1 MAFVEFVLYYVI
13 LYVLLLI
20 TSYSSLKIVKCTIGK
35 NVKEQFNKKQFQKMF
50 WFTILSYLIGVIPL
64 LLWELC
70 DIKSYSNGIELIIAS
85 IFFLMLSIF
94 AAPNNPFVFSGE
106 AILYLSI
113 TVIITF
119 LVSLVINYFTVF
131 KELDLKKSKRF
142 LVSLIVSAMTAPYF
156 YFVSFYGLF

>member
-85 IFFLMLSIF
+85 IFFLCYLFLQHQI
-94 AAPNNPFVFSGE
+94 
-106 AILYLSI
+106 ILLF
-113 TVIITF
+113 F
-119 LVSLVINYFTVF
+119 LVKQYCIYQ
-131 KELDLKKSKRF
+131 
-142 LVSLIVSAMTAPYF
+142 
-156 YFVSFYGLF
+156 